1 MGMNAAITNTQIAS
15 IRPKVCIFPSAFVEE
30 NMMKYP
36 STNQIVA
43 GRKLKKKHM
52 AVSSFYRCA
61 DGSAPS

>member
-15 IRPKVCIFPSAFVEE
+15 SRPKIRIFPSAFVEE

-52 AVSSFYRCA
+52 TLTSLCEPTS
-61 DGSAPS
+61 PEI